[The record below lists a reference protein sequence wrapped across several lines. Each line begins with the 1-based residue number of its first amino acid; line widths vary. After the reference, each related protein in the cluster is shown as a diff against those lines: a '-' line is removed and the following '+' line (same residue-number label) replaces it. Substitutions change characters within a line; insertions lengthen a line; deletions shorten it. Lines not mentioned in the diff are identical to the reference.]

1 MKLLVVDDEEGM
13 REGMRRILE
22 RAGHE
27 VDTAGDG
34 EEALGLLADRQYDI
48 ALVDLKMPGV
58 DGFQVTRFAAEH
70 AGDRTVVVIVSALA
84 TVEATV
90 EVMRQGAFDFL
101 AKPFVPADLLAV
113 VERAGR
119 QRRLMADR
127 ETYLTALNYERTL
140 SRQLIDSMRD
150 GVVVLN
156 VRARPVL
163 MNTRAE
169 FLLGVAFR
177 ADLDLAGLGL
187 DGPAREMIEDVLA
200 AHGGGEYHQVRL
212 ERGGAVL
219 DVRATPWLRSGEKAG
234 VIVQLGDVTEQAR
247 TENDKNRFISMVA
260 HELTSPLAAISS
272 YLAIVLDGTLD
283 GRPERVKEIMGRS
296 KARADALLELVKD
309 LQYLNRR
316 EAGRVTRTVEPVDIA
331 VVLRG
336 QLDFYRGQAERR
348 AVDLRLELAPGDTIL
363 HADRGDLDRI
373 FMNLI
378 SNGIKYNREG
388 GTLTVSVVPR
398 ADRVEVGF
406 ADTGIGMSEA
416 EQAGLFQ
423 EFYRAHNPRT
433 QGISGTGLG
442 LATVRRVLAAANGG
456 IAVRSTPGEGSVF
469 TVTLPRTAGAARR
482 SDP

>member
-1 MKLLVVDDEEGM
+1 MRLLVVDDEEGM

-27 VDTAGDG
+27 VETASDG
-34 EEALGLLADRQYDI
+34 EEALRRLAAAAYDI

-58 DGFQVTRFAAEH
+58 DGFQVTRFANERA
-70 AGDRTVVVIVSALA
+70 ADRTVVVIVSALA
-84 TVEATV
+84 TVEAAV
-90 EVMRQGAFDFL
+90 EVVRHGAFDFL
-101 AKPFVPADLLAV
+101 VKPFVPADLLAV
-113 VERAGR
+113 VERASR
-119 QRRLMADR
+119 QRRLMAER
-127 ETYLTALNYERTL
+127 ETYLSELNSERTL

-156 VRARPVL
+156 VKARPVL

-169 FLLGVAFR
+169 YLLGVGFR
-177 ADLDLAGLGL
+177 EDLGLGDLGL
-187 DGPAREMIEDVLA
+187 DGPARAMIEDVLA

-212 ERGGAVL
+212 ERGGSVL
-219 DVRATPWLRSGEKAG
+219 DIRAVPWLRSGEKAG

-247 TENDKNRFISMVA
+247 IEGDKNRFISMVA

-283 GRPERVKEIMGRS
+283 DRQDRIREILGRS

-316 EAGRVTRTVEPVDIA
+316 EAGRVTRTVERLDIA
-331 VVLRG
+331 EVLRG
-336 QLDFYRGQAERR
+336 QIEFYRGQAERHR
-348 AVDLRLELAPGDTIL
+348 VDLRLEVGTGDTTAS
-363 HADRGDLDRI
+363 ADRGDLDRV

-388 GTLTVSVVPR
+388 GVLTVRVAPHD
-398 ADRVEVGF
+398 DRIEVSF

-423 EFYRAHNPRT
+423 EFYRAHNART

-442 LATVRRVLAAANGG
+442 LATVRRVLAAANGR
-456 IAVRSTPGEGSVF
+456 IDVRSTEGAGSTF
-469 TVTLPRTAGAARR
+469 TVTLPRN
-482 SDP
+482 P